1 MSDQTLCMLGCGN
14 LGTAILQSLLDAPPN
29 SLCGITQFIACVKSE
44 QSESRLK
51 RLFSQHQNVRIM
63 RNENLAAL
71 RDSHVTIL
79 GVDPSQVEAT
89 LEGNENEQ
97 STGWGPPI
105 ENALMGKLLI
115 SIVAGWTR
123 PAIETLINSETDLID
138 SRYPDA
144 ERAWVLRTLP
154 NVAALVSQSMTAI
167 EDHPSP
173 LFPPQFKDIA
183 TAIFAQIGKPMF
195 IPPALMPA
203 TTAVAGSTP
212 AFWAII
218 VDSLVDAAVA
228 VGVPRKVAQKQIYQ
242 SMRGSAEMLQSGIQP
257 GELRD
262 MGTSPEGCTIAGV
275 MVLEEGGVRGVLG
288 KALRESVT
296 VARAMGKVGEKGR
309 EVHVNDTRK
318 I

>member
-1 MSDQTLCMLGCGN
+1 MSRTRPLNHHRLGN
-14 LGTAILQSLLDAPPN
+14 LGTSILQSLLNAPPD
-29 SLCGITQFIACVKSE
+29 SFCGITQFIACVS
-44 QSESRLK
+44 SESSERRLK
-51 RLFSQHQNVRIM
+51 FVFSRYENVQIT
-63 RNENLAAL
+63 
-71 RDSHVTIL
+71 RDDNVSAIKSSHVIIL
-79 GVDPSQVEAT
+79 GVDPSQIEAT
-89 LEGNENEQ
+89 L
-97 STGWGPPI
+97 SDIAII
-105 ENALMGKLLI
+105 EALRGKLLI

-123 PAIETLINSETDLID
+123 DAIERLID
-138 SRYPDA
+138 A
-144 ERAWVLRTLP
+144 EWEVWEGIRDQDTRGAWVLRTLP
-154 NVAALVSQSMTAI
+154 NVAALVSQSLTAI

-173 LFPPQFKDIA
+173 TFPPHFKDIA
-183 TAIFAQIGKPMF
+183 TAIFTQIGKPMS

-203 TTAVAGSTP
+203 TTAVSGSTP

-218 VDSLVDAAVA
+218 VDSLIDAAVA
-228 VGVPRKVAQKQIYQ
+228 VGLPRKVAQEQIYQ

-296 VARAMGKVGEKGR
+296 VARAMGKAGEKGGE

>member
-1 MSDQTLCMLGCGN
+1 M
-14 LGTAILQSLLDAPPN
+14 
-29 SLCGITQFIACVKSE
+29 
-44 QSESRLK
+44 RLK
-51 RLFSQHQNVRIM
+51 FVFSRCENVQIS
-63 RNENLAAL
+63 
-71 RDSHVTIL
+71 RDDNVSAIKNSHVVIL

-89 LEGNENEQ
+89 LSDIAIVE
-97 STGWGPPI
+97 
-105 ENALMGKLLI
+105 ALRGKLLI

-123 PAIETLINSETDLID
+123 GAIERLID
-138 SRYPDA
+138 A
-144 ERAWVLRTLP
+144 EWEVWEGIRDQDTRGAWVLRTLP
-154 NVAALVSQSMTAI
+154 NVAALVSQSLTAI

-173 LFPPQFKDIA
+173 TFPPQFKDIA
-183 TAIFAQIGKPMF
+183 TAIFTQIGKPMS

-203 TTAVAGSTP
+203 TTAVSGSTP

-218 VDSLVDAAVA
+218 VDSLIDAAVA
-228 VGVPRKVAQKQIYQ
+228 VGLPRKVAQEQIYQ

-296 VARAMGKVGEKGR
+296 VARAMGKVGGKVGEKGGE